1 MYLDNITIT
10 QLRVFEQAELKLWYP
25 GRKAPKEETPT
36 LPNVNVL
43 LGNNGAGKSTLLKAI
58 GLAALGPMGEK
69 FDSYRMV
76 RRVAGEPAAKG
87 KVVKKSQKTQPPTT
101 VQAVFQR
108 TWQDN
113 PGEKLK
119 PNDRLKTLR
128 TQLVI
133 ERQIDQEYIRPDIGK
148 ETAWG
153 LMNQDDS
160 PAFLTVGYGATRRT
174 DTDTNA
180 ATPQQRLRSMPLRH
194 QRLGSLFYDNYTLIP
209 LHVWLPQ
216 LEKRNKGRFTQVI
229 NRLNEVM
236 PDGLEI
242 TTERSKA
249 DEFMFRQ
256 HGASV
261 PFAALSD
268 GPRAF
273 IGWVADL
280 LYHICF
286 GCPDGVKLVDNC
298 GLVLVDEIDLL
309 LHPEWQRTVVPK
321 LAKTFPKLQF
331 VFTTHSPIVVGSVQ
345 RMNLW
350 ICEPTPEGNATDV
363 SQRDIGVHGLNS
375 DHILLTP
382 YFGMTSTRADEKQ
395 KELDT
400 IAASAERQT
409 PGKALEFLKSL
420 VTPLDE
426 KPGAVSKVAGGAK
439 PRSRTAASKKT
450 KSPFRKLK

>member
-10 QLRVFEQAELKLWYP
+10 HLRVFEQAELKLWYP
-25 GRKAPKEETPT
+25 GRKAPKGETPA

-76 RRVAGEPAAKG
+76 RRVAGETIPNGKG
-87 KVVKKSQKTQPPTT
+87 QASVQKA
-101 VQAVFQR
+101 QASATARALFQR
-108 TWQDN
+108 TWQDF

-119 PNDRLKTLR
+119 PNDRIKGLR
-128 TQLVI
+128 AELFI
-133 ERQIDQEYIRPDIGK
+133 ERQFDQEYIRPVIGK
-148 ETAWG
+148 EADWS

-174 DTDTNA
+174 DTDTNSV
-180 ATPQQRLRSMPLRH
+180 TPQQRLRSMPLRH
-194 QRLGSLFYDNYTLIP
+194 QRLGSLFHDNYTLIP

-229 NRLNEVM
+229 NRLNDVM

-249 DEFMFRQ
+249 DEFLFRQ
-256 HGASV
+256 HGAVV

-273 IGWVADL
+273 IGWVADM

-321 LAKTFPKLQF
+321 MAKTFPKLQF
-331 VFTTHSPIVVGSVQ
+331 VFTTHSPIVVGSVE

-350 ICEPTPEGNATDV
+350 ICEPAPEGHATVV

-382 YFGMTSTRADEKQ
+382 YFGMVSTRADEKQ

-409 PGKALEFLKSL
+409 PGMALEFLKSL
-420 VTPLDE
+420 VTPLDG
-426 KPGAVSKVAGGAK
+426 KPIVVTKANAGAK
-439 PRSRTAASKKT
+439 VRSRSTAPKKT
-450 KSPFRKLK
+450 TSKTRKLK